1 MGFSVDPMTYLDRD
15 DAVSLVA
22 GYFGEQHGVP
32 WFTGAWFERLEGPT
46 GDNPDRITPADI
58 AAVALL
64 SVDIPTEAANWLM
77 HEGSDEVAALL
88 EKIPT
93 DVELWQ
99 SEARDRVSP
108 GSPAD
113 KLWHLFED
121 QSGIG
126 WVTAGKLCARKRPAL
141 LPVYDRVVQAAL
153 EPDGGFWLTL
163 HEWFQNTPDA
173 VDRLSAIK
181 SESGAPDEVPLLRIL
196 DVVIWMAEHGHRYLP
211 GANSLPT
218 H

>member
-32 WFTGAWFERLEGPT
+32 WFTGAWFERLQGPT
-46 GDNPDRITPADI
+46 DAPDRITPADV

-64 SVDIPTEAANWLM
+64 SVDISTEAASWLM
-77 HEGSDEVAALL
+77 HEGSDEVAALMRQ
-88 EKIPT
+88 IPT

-99 SEARDRVSP
+99 AAARDHVAP

-113 KLWHLFED
+113 QLWHRFED

-141 LPVYDRVVQAAL
+141 LPVYDRVVMAAL
-153 EPDGGFWLTL
+153 EPDEGFWLTL
-163 HEWFQNTPDA
+163 HQWFQNTPDA
-173 VDRLSAIK
+173 VDRLTAIRAD
-181 SESGAPDEVPLLRIL
+181 SGAPGEIPLLRIL
-196 DVVIWMAEHGHRYLP
+196 DVVIWMAEHGHRYLH
-211 GANSLPT
+211 GVERRSR